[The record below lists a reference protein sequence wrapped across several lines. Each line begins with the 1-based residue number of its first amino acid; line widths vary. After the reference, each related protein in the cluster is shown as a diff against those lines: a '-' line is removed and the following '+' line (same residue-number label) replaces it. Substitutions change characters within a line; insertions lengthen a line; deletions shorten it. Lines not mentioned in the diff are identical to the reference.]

1 MTQPAQSR
9 GRPRPPVRGRPA
21 HLPPTAGDRARALL
35 PQGGLLE
42 PERWR
47 RRHGWLVGILALG
60 ATSIPGV
67 AAIASGDVAYA
78 LLLATLLVALAGVGL
93 VVRRP
98 LASAAVSFGLAAAP
112 SAVFAA
118 SGGAPEIS
126 VLYVI
131 ALGVVVLYQDW
142 PSYLLALAT
151 AFGGAV
157 VLVLA
162 GGEAVVANDVARDQ
176 PLLFLGLHLLLLL
189 GASVL
194 HVVLWR
200 ESEREQQVGEESMRE
215 LVEVQRTM
223 LERMSRTEELKDSLL
238 AVVSHEFRT
247 PLTAIIGFAQTLRYA
262 AAGDRLP
269 TEMVALS
276 ADRIERNGLRLSRLI
291 GNMLAA
297 TMDIEPHLEREHAV
311 HEVIDQIVT
320 ELSSSTDDVTPVS
333 VDIPEDL
340 TALMS
345 RDHLRLLLGN
355 LVDNGMKFADPDTTL
370 RITGAEA
377 GDEVVL
383 VFTNHGPEIPESM
396 REQIFARFVQVDLSD
411 TRTYDGVGLG
421 LHVVRKLCDAYGG
434 GLELRCQDGLVVLGV
449 TVPGGHAQRPAT
461 TPARR

>member
-1 MTQPAQSR
+1 M
-9 GRPRPPVRGRPA
+9 
-21 HLPPTAGDRARALL
+21 RARL
-35 PQGGLLE
+35 PRGGLLSE
-42 PERWR
+42 ARWE
-47 RRHGWLVGILALG
+47 RRHRWLVWILGVVAL
-60 ATSIPGV
+60 SIPIV
-67 AAIASGDVAYA
+67 AGISDGDVTYA
-78 LLLATLLVALAGVGL
+78 AVLAILLAGLAGVGL

-98 LASAAVSFGLAAAP
+98 VASAAVSFGFAAAP
-112 SAVFAA
+112 SAMFAA

-131 ALGVVVLYQDW
+131 ALGLVALYQHW
-142 PSYLLALAT
+142 PSYLVGFVAAMVGPVVLVT
-151 AFGGAV
+151 AGGAV
-157 VLVLA
+157 VV
-162 GGEAVVANDVARDQ
+162 GNDLARDA
-176 PLLFLGLHLLLLL
+176 PLLFLGLHLLLLCV
-189 GASVL
+189 ATVL
-194 HVVLWR
+194 YMALWR
-200 ESEREQQVGEESMRE
+200 ESEHEQRAGEESMRE

-269 TEMVALS
+269 SDMVELS

-297 TMDIEPHLEREHAV
+297 TMDIEPHLERPHRVLDVVE
-311 HEVIDQIVT
+311 QIVR
-320 ELSSSTDDVTPVS
+320 ELSSATDDATPVR
-333 VDIPEDL
+333 VDVPEDL
-340 TALMS
+340 TARMS

-355 LVDNGMKFADPDTTL
+355 LIDNGMKFADPDTAL
-370 RITGAEA
+370 RVTGAEA
-377 GDEVVL
+377 GEEVVL

-449 TVPGGHAQRPAT
+449 TVPGGHALGGA
-461 TPARR
+461 A